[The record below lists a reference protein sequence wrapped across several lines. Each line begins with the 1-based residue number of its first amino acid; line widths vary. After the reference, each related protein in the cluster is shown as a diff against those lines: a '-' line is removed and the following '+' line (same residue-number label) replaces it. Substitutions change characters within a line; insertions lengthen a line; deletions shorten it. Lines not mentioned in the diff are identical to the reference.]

1 MLAQHKD
8 NHFHPVRFVSR
19 AFTPAESPWHT
30 LQQELFAVKS
40 GLKLFL
46 PYILGRLVKV
56 ITDQVNLKWL
66 TSLAPQQAKL
76 AR

>member
-8 NHFHPVRFVSR
+8 NQLHPVRFVSR
-19 AFTPAESPWHT
+19 AFTPAESRWPR
-30 LQQELFAVKS
+30 LQQELFAVKW

-46 PYILGRLVKV
+46 PYILGRRVKV

-66 TSLAPQQAKL
+66 TSLVPQQAKL